1 MPEFQHHIF
10 ICENLRNDDHPR
22 GSCGKMGSKSIRDHL
37 KSAITQHKD
46 AIASPVRVNTA
57 GCLDQCEHGPV
68 AVIYPQNIWYGNIR
82 AEDCAR
88 IVSETI
94 LKGIVLEDLK
104 ISSDCLNNSQCPHR
118 RPS

>member
-68 AVIYPQNIWYGNIR
+68 AVIYPPEYLVWKHSCRRLCSNR
-82 AEDCAR
+82 FR
-88 IVSETI
+88 
-94 LKGIVLEDLK
+94 
-104 ISSDCLNNSQCPHR
+104 NNP
-118 RPS
+118 